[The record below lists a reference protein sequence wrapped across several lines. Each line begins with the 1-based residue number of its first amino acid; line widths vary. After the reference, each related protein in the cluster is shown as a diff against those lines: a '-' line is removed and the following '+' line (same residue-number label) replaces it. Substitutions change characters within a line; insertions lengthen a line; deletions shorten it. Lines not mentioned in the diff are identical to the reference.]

1 MLVDANANVYRCIVY
16 AHTQLTLGD
25 VRAGAVCVI
34 AGGGWDLLL
43 HLLQDV
49 LIRLQ
54 PLQSQRCQVDQ
65 PVLLARLHGERER
78 ERR

>member
-1 MLVDANANVYRCIVY
+1 MYSIYIVY
-16 AHTQLTLGD
+16 TQLTLGD

-34 AGGGWDLLL
+34 AGRGWDLLL

-65 PVLLARLHGERER
+65 PVLLARLHGEREEVKPR
-78 ERR
+78 AR